1 MNLNEYVQS
10 IKDKRICVIGIGVSN
25 EPLIKLL
32 ASSGCNVTACDKRSF
47 GEMGMDALSL
57 INLGVKLRL
66 GEDYLED
73 LDYDVIFRTPGLMP
87 FDEHLEKARAKG
99 SVITSEMEV
108 FFQLCPCRVI
118 AITGSDGKTTTTTI
132 ISELLKEAGYTVHVG
147 GNIGKPLLCETPF
160 IKAEDIVVLE
170 LSSFQLHSMVCKPSV
185 SVITNVSPNHLDKHR
200 GFEDYVWAKKQ
211 IFALQ
216 DAGDALVLNADDA
229 LSPEFAAQAASEKRY
244 FSAEQDVEHGVFCK
258 GGTVYRVKNGVP
270 QAIMQAEDIYLPG
283 IHNLKNFIAAF
294 AATDGLV
301 PDEVCVRVAKSFKG
315 VEHRLETVRVLNGVT
330 YINDSIGTS
339 PTRTIAG
346 LHALKTK
353 PIVIAGGYDKHI
365 PFDSLGDELCTGAK
379 ALILTGATS
388 DKIYEAVVNSPAY
401 AGSGL
406 TIIRKDEFDDAVFAA
421 HDLAEEG
428 DIVLLS
434 PACAAFD
441 KFKNFAERGRHFKE
455 LVMEFEK

>member
-1 MNLNEYVQS
+1 ML
-10 IKDKRICVIGIGVSN
+10 
-25 EPLIKLL
+25 
-32 ASSGCNVTACDKRSF
+32 
-47 GEMGMDALSL
+47 
-57 INLGVKLRL
+57 
-66 GEDYLED
+66 
-73 LDYDVIFRTPGLMP
+73 
-87 FDEHLEKARAKG
+87 
-99 SVITSEMEV
+99 
-108 FFQLCPCRVI
+108 
-118 AITGSDGKTTTTTI
+118 
-132 ISELLKEAGYTVHVG
+132 
-147 GNIGKPLLCETPF
+147 
-160 IKAEDIVVLE
+160 
-170 LSSFQLHSMVCKPSV
+170 
-185 SVITNVSPNHLDKHR
+185 
-200 GFEDYVWAKKQ
+200 
-211 IFALQ
+211 
-216 DAGDALVLNADDA
+216 
-229 LSPEFAAQAASEKRY
+229 
-244 FSAEQDVEHGVFCK
+244 
-258 GGTVYRVKNGVP
+258 
-270 QAIMQAEDIYLPG
+270 
-283 IHNLKNFIAAF
+283 
-294 AATDGLV
+294 
-301 PDEVCVRVAKSFKG
+301 VAKSFKG
-315 VEHRLETVRVLNGVT
+315 VKHRLETVRVLNGVT

>member
-258 GGTVYRVKNGVP
+258 GSTVYRVKNGVP
-270 QAIMQAEDIYLPG
+270 QAIMQAEDIYIPG

-421 HDLAEEG
+421 HDLAEEE

>member
-47 GEMGMDALSL
+47 GEMGMDALIL

-185 SVITNVSPNHLDKHR
+185 SVITNVSPNHLDKHK

-216 DAGDALVLNADDA
+216 DTGDVLVLNADDE
-229 LSPEFAAQAASEKRY
+229 LSAEFAAQAASEKRY
-244 FSAEQDVEHGVFCK
+244 FSVNNATDHGVYCLD
-258 GGTVYRVKNGVP
+258 GTVYRVKNGIPAAV
-270 QAIMQAEDIYLPG
+270 MQAEDIYLPG

-455 LVMEFEK
+455 LVMGFEK

>member
-160 IKAEDIVVLE
+160 IKEEDIVVLE

-185 SVITNVSPNHLDKHR
+185 SVITNVSPNHLDKHK

-216 DAGDALVLNADDA
+216 DTGDVLVLNADDE
-229 LSPEFAAQAASEKRY
+229 LSAEFAAQAASEKRY
-244 FSAEQDVEHGVFCK
+244 FSVNKATDHGVYCLD
-258 GGTVYRVKNGVP
+258 GTVYRVKNGIPAAV
-270 QAIMQAEDIYLPG
+270 MQAEDIYLPG

-315 VEHRLETVRVLNGVT
+315 VEHRLETVRVLKGVT

-346 LHALKTK
+346 LHTLKTK